1 MIAFA
6 FSATVLNY
14 VHRLSFTYL
23 AAHPDLRPLFSDT
36 TFGLMGTAFFV
47 AYTISNGLCGF
58 AIDRLG
64 TRIGYSLSM
73 AVWTTAAL
81 LHAVARTPLQFGALR
96 FLLGIGE
103 AGNWPA
109 AVKLTAEWFPPQ
121 ERSTASGIFNSGSAL
136 GSVIAP
142 PLVAWLGMRFGWQ
155 VAFLVVGAMG
165 YLWLAAFWL
174 VYRTPSSPQQQVEMS
189 PVPARRLLTHRFV
202 IWFTASKFFIDS
214 IWYFI
219 TFWIGRYLADAYGWD
234 LLRIGLFAMI
244 PFIVADLG
252 NILGGLFTQWLIR
265 GGLAIPN
272 ARKLAV
278 SVFGLTMAAA
288 LLSGPLVISGPR
300 SALAVL
306 SVAGF
311 GWAAY
316 SANTL
321 AFPADVFPQRAVATV
336 WGLASVGAGLG
347 GAFFQHASGLAVAHL
362 RTTIGVAGAYHTVF
376 VAYGVLALVGLTLV
390 LFPMGP
396 LTRDETL
403 Q

>member
-47 AYTISNGLCGF
+47 AYTLSNGLCGF

-64 TRIGYSLSM
+64 TRVGYSLSM

-81 LHAVARTPLQFGALR
+81 LHAAARTPLQFGALR

-109 AVKLTAEWFPPQ
+109 AVKLTAEWFPPR
-121 ERSTASGIFNSGSAL
+121 ERSTASGIFNSGSAQ

-165 YLWLAAFWL
+165 YFWLAAFWL
-174 VYRTPSSPQQQVEMS
+174 VYRTPSTPQQQVELS

-202 IWFTASKFFIDS
+202 VWFTASKFFMDS

-219 TFWIGRYLADAYGWD
+219 TFWIGRYLADAYAWD
-234 LLRIGLFAMI
+234 LWRIGLFAMF
-244 PFIVADLG
+244 PFIVADFG
-252 NILGGLFTQWLIR
+252 NILGGFFTQWLIR
-265 GGLAIPN
+265 GGLAISN

-278 SVFGLTMAAA
+278 SVFALTMAAA

-321 AFPADVFPQRAVATV
+321 AFPADVVPQRAVATV

-347 GAFFQHASGLAVAHL
+347 GAFFQHASGLTLAYL
-362 RTTIGVAGAYHTVF
+362 RPTLGVAGAYHTVF

-403 Q
+403 E

>member
-1 MIAFA
+1 MIGFAFA
-6 FSATVLNY
+6 ATVLNY

-109 AVKLTAEWFPPQ
+109 AVKLTAEWFPPR

-165 YLWLAAFWL
+165 YFWLAAFWL
-174 VYRTPSSPQQQVEMS
+174 VYRTPSTPQQQVELS
-189 PVPARRLLTHRFV
+189 PVPVRRLLTHRFV
-202 IWFTASKFFIDS
+202 VWFTASKFFMDS

-234 LLRIGLFAMI
+234 LWRIGLFAMF

-252 NILGGLFTQWLIR
+252 NILGGFFTQWLIR
-265 GGLAIPN
+265 GGRAISN

-278 SVFGLTMAAA
+278 SVFALTMAAA
-288 LLSGPLVISGPR
+288 LLSGPLVISGPPRRWPCSRWRASAGPPTRQIPSPSPRMSSR
-300 SALAVL
+300 SARWPRCGAWQAALVSAAHSSSTRPVSL
-306 SVAGF
+306 SPTCARL
-311 GWAAY
+311 
-316 SANTL
+316 SAL
-321 AFPADVFPQRAVATV
+321 PA
-336 WGLASVGAGLG
+336 
-347 GAFFQHASGLAVAHL
+347 
-362 RTTIGVAGAYHTVF
+362 RTTPCSS
-376 VAYGVLALVGLTLV
+376 
-390 LFPMGP
+390 PMVCWP
-396 LTRDETL
+396 LWG
-403 Q
+403 